1 MSNHESKDFAES
13 VDVIMAFQRTKFTDK
28 HACIRHVVKN
38 PDNLELD
45 IACLEAKLRVLGGEW
60 RIHKTVNKRDV
71 EKARKWLLKHLIDHP
86 EKASFVDSLWRTALL
101 QPECIYGEKRFML
114 DVDTQER
121 DKVATVE
128 ALIREGMALPSYQID
143 RYETPKGWHYITP
156 PFDTRKVCEL
166 EYVTLLRDGYHYLRT
181 VKGETNDRP
190 VGRPECAQES

>member
-1 MSNHESKDFAES
+1 MSNHETKDFQES

-38 PDNLELD
+38 PENLELD
-45 IACLEAKLRVLGGEW
+45 IACLEAKLKVLGGEW

-101 QPECIYGEKRFML
+101 QPECIYGEKRFMF
-114 DVDTQER
+114 DVDTN
-121 DKVATVE
+121 
-128 ALIREGMALPSYQID
+128 D
-143 RYETPKGWHYITP
+143 RVDLKQFEDLLGESIKLHDDFISVQRHQTPKGWHYITK

-166 EYVTLLRDGYHYLRT
+166 PYVTLLRDGYHYIKT
-181 VKGETNDRP
+181 VKEPTMNLTGEDKN
-190 VGRPECAQES
+190 EN